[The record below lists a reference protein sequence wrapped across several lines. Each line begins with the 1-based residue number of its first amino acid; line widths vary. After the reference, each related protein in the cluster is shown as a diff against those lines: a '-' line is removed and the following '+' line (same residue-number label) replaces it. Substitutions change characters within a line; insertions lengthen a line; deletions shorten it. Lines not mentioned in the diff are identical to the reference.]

1 LFSVPAELHEEFRR
15 DKDIEEDRMAFDEPA
30 PRLGLQDT
38 GNVSGPIRSIHYS
51 HERSDILTEI
61 VLDILGRYRVT
72 LDTQS
77 FPATLYAESLIYMIY
92 WFHRLRDPIRK
103 NSIEVDMARYL
114 SIEPRSPVIA
124 SLLSDQQLKTLAKD
138 RIEQG
143 TLVRRTVDVLV
154 MREGPSG
161 KEFLILDRAFFPTG
175 MALPGGLLRD
185 EDELNDAGI
194 PGNIFAALRITAS
207 KVLQATAIH
216 YGIAER
222 NGRKYYFSAT
232 DAGKEARVYMDR
244 TISHAFRDHL
254 KDITAPSDP
263 RHIVDTIGLL
273 VEIPDADGVQGRWIA
288 ESLVTTPN
296 TKNGTFA
303 FGHHKQIVSAL
314 LAKNFTKTEGV
325 SHHEWIR
332 KTVTNPLDVY
342 RSIRARFS
350 QNNDRTDTPIIEL
363 LPVVDYV
370 RSQMFSPTVD
380 ETCRGNAALLI
391 MRDQVLHKLH
401 HVTIENGP
409 MCPYAPTLRV
419 LFEAVGFF
427 DVVWRTRKNLSTHFQ
442 KNYWYRYES
451 LMSRIPEAIIIPTFD
466 NISATDFLKV
476 LGTAIYFVGLSAEP
490 VYVDEFWQSPLEF
503 LIHDLNHAWKMLDM
517 DDKFLQAHPDMSSDE
532 IMEASNRFIRDYLA
546 TIAVQK
552 SDTELQKEIKK
563 LKKILLFEVG
573 HEDGRPLLPS
583 IITET
588 LLEAEG
594 YEFPDN
600 VVRYDDD
607 ESQAYLERRIIG
619 GITTLSYVRHK
630 LQHGFFD
637 QTDSQNIQIVSPKF
651 RSVGW
656 IVTAAV
662 ELLGEMRATI
672 PPQIQAEGLTEY
684 LTRQACSR
692 GPTILHAPENLDP
705 VIENYGDGTMLDTS
719 TEVAIDEC

>member
-1 LFSVPAELHEEFRR
+1 V
-15 DKDIEEDRMAFDEPA
+15 AFDEPA
-30 PRLGLQDT
+30 PRLGLQDA
-38 GNVSGPIRSIHYS
+38 GKVSGATPSHSYS
-51 HERSDILTEI
+51 PEHSDISTDI

-77 FPATLYAESLIYMIY
+77 FPATLYAGSLMYMLY

-103 NSIEVDMARYL
+103 DCIEVDIARYL
-114 SIEPRSPVIA
+114 GIEPRSAVIA
-124 SLLSDQQLKTLAKD
+124 ALLSDQELKKRAKD

-161 KEFLILDRAFFPTG
+161 KEFLILDRDFFPTG
-175 MALPGGLLRD
+175 MALPGGLIQD
-185 EDELNDAGI
+185 EDELNDTGI

-207 KVLQATAIH
+207 KVLQAAAIH
-216 YGIAER
+216 YGISER

-232 DAGKEARVYMDR
+232 EAGKEARVYMDR

-254 KDITAPSDP
+254 RDITAPSDP

-273 VEIPDADGVQGRWIA
+273 VEIPDTDGVQGRWIA
-288 ESLVTTPN
+288 ESLVTTPS
-296 TKNGTFA
+296 TKKDTFA
-303 FGHHKQIVSAL
+303 FRHHKRIVAAL

-332 KTVTNPLDVY
+332 KTVTSPLDVY
-342 RSIRARFS
+342 RGIRARFS
-350 QNNDRTDTPIIEL
+350 QNNDRSDTPIMEL

-370 RSQMFSPTVD
+370 RSQMSSPTV
-380 ETCRGNAALLI
+380 EESCRGNAALEI

-466 NISATDFLKV
+466 NISATDLMKV
-476 LGTAIYFVGLSAEP
+476 RGTAIYFVGVSTEP

-517 DDKFLQAHPDMSSDE
+517 DDRFLQAYPDMSRDE
-532 IMEASNRFIRDYLA
+532 FMEASNRFIRDYLP

-573 HEDGRPLLPS
+573 HEDGRPLLPG
-583 IITET
+583 IIAAT

-600 VVRYDDD
+600 VVRYDDR

-662 ELLGEMRATI
+662 ELLGEMQAAI
-672 PPQIQAEGLTEY
+672 PPEIQAEGLTEY

-719 TEVAIDEC
+719 SKVAIDEC